1 MNSNRR
7 IPLIEC
13 DKVSKNYRD
22 GQSTLSVVHEVSFK
36 LYEEESIAIVGASGS
51 GKSTLLQLMGG
62 LDAPTSG
69 RIKIMGRNIADM
81 NATEIGFWRNQN
93 LGFIYQFHHL
103 LPEFTALENVMM
115 PLLIAGKSKKQAA
128 KRSRE
133 VLEVIDLSAR
143 LNHRPSE
150 LSGGE
155 RQRVSIARAIANYPL
170 SVLADEPTGNL
181 DKKNAHNVIH
191 LLKKLRQELKLSF
204 VVVTH
209 DEGLIPQFD
218 RVLTL
223 SDGNLV
229 PE

>member
-115 PLLIAGKSKKQAA
+115 PLLIAGK
-128 KRSRE
+128 
-133 VLEVIDLSAR
+133 V
-143 LNHRPSE
+143 
-150 LSGGE
+150 
-155 RQRVSIARAIANYPL
+155 
-170 SVLADEPTGNL
+170 
-181 DKKNAHNVIH
+181 KNKPQNVVE
-191 LLKKLRQELKLSF
+191 KY
-204 VVVTH
+204 
-209 DEGLIPQFD
+209 
-218 RVLTL
+218 
-223 SDGNLV
+223 
-229 PE
+229 

>member
-155 RQRVSIARAIANYPL
+155 RQRVSL
-170 SVLADEPTGNL
+170 SL
-181 DKKNAHNVIH
+181 IH
-191 LLKKLRQELKLSF
+191 
-204 VVVTH
+204 
-209 DEGLIPQFD
+209 I
-218 RVLTL
+218 
-223 SDGNLV
+223 
-229 PE
+229 

>member
-13 DKVSKNYRD
+13 DNVSKNYRD

-133 VLEVIDLSAR
+133 VLEVIGLSAR

-209 DEGLIPQFD
+209 DEGLNPHFD

>member
-133 VLEVIDLSAR
+133 VLEVIGLSAR

-170 SVLADEPTGNL
+170 SVLADEPTANL

-209 DEGLIPQFD
+209 DEGLIPHFD